1 MSIVLVGIS
10 HRTAP
15 VELRE
20 QLAFGDAGLLEA
32 LKELVDR
39 ETITEG
45 LIISTCN
52 RVEIVATTSRG
63 AMEGIAQL
71 HEFLERYHGCRPEMF
86 ERHFYSLTDL
96 EAIRHVFRVTS
107 SLDSMVV
114 GEPQITGQVKQAFQM
129 AKDARTIGHQLNRLM
144 SRAFAAAK
152 RVRNETGIGLNSVS
166 ISFVAVELARRVF
179 DTLKGATVLLVGA
192 GEMAELAARHLNS
205 YGAER
210 ILIANRTFER
220 AEEFARELNGRA
232 IPLSEFE
239 RNLSEADIVLCSTG
253 APHFLIRPDHV
264 HQALNARRNRP
275 MLLIDISVPRNI
287 DPAISAFDNVFLFDI
302 DDLENVIAS
311 NLQEREREALRA
323 EAIIEAEAERFVDS
337 LAEGDLN
344 QVIGAFRREVGL
356 IVQMEF
362 DRSRKHLG
370 ELTPEQEQAVH
381 VLLNAV
387 VNKLTLPV
395 IKQLRESEDGH
406 SVLLEA
412 WRDFYHRD
420 K

>member
-1 MSIVLVGIS
+1 VVDS
-10 HRTAP
+10 
-15 VELRE
+15 
-20 QLAFGDAGLLEA
+20 DAGNDCDTWSNDIGGIQPSAEPRFNHGNFDFLARECIECQRCCRFEESGFEFFHHADLLIF
-32 LKELVDR
+32 D
-39 ETITEG
+39 
-45 LIISTCN
+45 
-52 RVEIVATTSRG
+52 
-63 AMEGIAQL
+63 AM
-71 HEFLERYHGCRPEMF
+71 
-86 ERHFYSLTDL
+86 YSLA
-96 EAIRHVFRVTS
+96 EAVSVKEDWGHS
-107 SLDSMVV
+107 SN
-114 GEPQITGQVKQAFQM
+114 I
-129 AKDARTIGHQLNRLM
+129 
-144 SRAFAAAK
+144 
-152 RVRNETGIGLNSVS
+152 
-166 ISFVAVELARRVF
+166 VAVELARRVF

-311 NLQEREREALRA
+311 NIQEREREALRA
-323 EAIIEAEAERFVDS
+323 EAIIEGEAERFVAS

-362 DRSRKHLG
+362 DRSRKRLG
-370 ELTPEQEQAVH
+370 ELSPEQEQAVH

>member
-20 QLAFGDAGLLEA
+20 QLAFGDAVLLEA

-45 LIISTCN
+45 LIVSTCN
-52 RVEIVATTSRG
+52 RVEIIASTSKE
-63 AMEGIAQL
+63 AMVGITQL
-71 HEFLERYHGCRPEMF
+71 QDFLERYHGCRPETF
-86 ERHFYSLTDL
+86 ERHFYNLADL
-96 EAIRHVFRVTS
+96 DAIKHVFRVTS

-114 GEPQITGQVKQAFQM
+114 GEPQITGQVKEAFVRAQ
-129 AKDARTIGHQLNRLM
+129 DARTVGPQLNRLM
-144 SRAFAAAK
+144 SRAFAVAK
-152 RVRNETGIGLNSVS
+152 RVRNETGIGSNSVS

-179 DTLKGATVLLVGA
+179 ETLKGATVLLVGA
-192 GEMAELAARHLNS
+192 GEMAELAARHLNN

-210 ILIANRTFER
+210 ILIANRTFEH
-220 AEEFARELNGRA
+220 AEQFARELNGRA
-232 IPLSEFE
+232 IPLAEFE
-239 RNLSEADIVLCSTG
+239 RNLAEADIVLCSTG

-264 HQALNARRNRP
+264 HQALNTRRNRP

-287 DPAISAFDNVFLFDI
+287 DPAISSFDNVFLFDI
-302 DDLENVIAS
+302 DDLENVVAS

-323 EAIIEAEAERFVDS
+323 EAIIEAEADRFVAS

-356 IVQMEF
+356 MVQTEL
-362 DRSRKHLG
+362 DRSRKRLG
-370 ELTPEQEQAVH
+370 ELTPEQEQAVQ

-387 VNKLTLPV
+387 VNRLTLPV

-406 SVLLEA
+406 SLLLEA

>member
-1 MSIVLVGIS
+1 
-10 HRTAP
+10 
-15 VELRE
+15 
-20 QLAFGDAGLLEA
+20 
-32 LKELVDR
+32 
-39 ETITEG
+39 
-45 LIISTCN
+45 
-52 RVEIVATTSRG
+52 
-63 AMEGIAQL
+63 
-71 HEFLERYHGCRPEMF
+71 
-86 ERHFYSLTDL
+86 
-96 EAIRHVFRVTS
+96 
-107 SLDSMVV
+107 
-114 GEPQITGQVKQAFQM
+114 
-129 AKDARTIGHQLNRLM
+129 
-144 SRAFAAAK
+144 
-152 RVRNETGIGLNSVS
+152 
-166 ISFVAVELARRVF
+166 
-179 DTLKGATVLLVGA
+179 
-192 GEMAELAARHLNS
+192 MAELAARHLNS

-311 NLQEREREALRA
+311 NIQEREREALRA
-323 EAIIEAEAERFVDS
+323 EAIIEGEAERFVAS

-362 DRSRKHLG
+362 DRSRKRLG
-370 ELTPEQEQAVH
+370 ELSPEQEQAVH